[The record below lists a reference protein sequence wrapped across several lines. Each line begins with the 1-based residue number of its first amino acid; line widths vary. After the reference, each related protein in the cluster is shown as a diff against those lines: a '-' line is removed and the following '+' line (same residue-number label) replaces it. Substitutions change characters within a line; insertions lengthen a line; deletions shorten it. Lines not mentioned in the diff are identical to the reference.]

1 MDEQTSV
8 RRFDALMSPHMHAA
22 YNVAR
27 WLARNDQDAQDIVQD
42 AYVRAFR
49 FIDRFD
55 GDDARAWLLSIV
67 RNVFFTWYRQN
78 RRRTAESLSLDD
90 DAAAPELSDDGCL
103 SPETLLMR
111 AQDRWQVVKAL
122 ESLSVEH
129 REVVVLREIE
139 GFSYKEIASIV
150 GVPIG
155 TVMSRLGRGRRQLAA
170 ILVNMGQEA

>member
-1 MDEQTSV
+1 MDEQTPV

-27 WLARNDQDAQDIVQD
+27 WLARNDQDAQDIVQE

-90 DAAAPELSDDGCL
+90 DDAAPVLSDEGCL

-111 AQDRWQVVKAL
+111 AQDRRQVVKAL

-139 GFSYKEIASIV
+139 GLSYKEIASIV

>member
-1 MDEQTSV
+1 
-8 RRFDALMSPHMHAA
+8 MSPHMHAA

-27 WLARNDQDAQDIVQD
+27 WLARNDQDAQDIVQE

-90 DAAAPELSDDGCL
+90 DGATPELSDEGCL

-111 AQDRWQVVKAL
+111 AQDRRQVVKAL

>member
-1 MDEQTSV
+1 
-8 RRFDALMSPHMHAA
+8 MSPHMHAA

-27 WLARNDQDAQDIVQD
+27 WLARNDQDAQDIVQE

-90 DAAAPELSDDGCL
+90 DDDAPELSDEGCL

-111 AQDRWQVVKAL
+111 AQDRRQVVKAL

>member
-8 RRFDALMSPHMHAA
+8 RRFEALMLPHMHAA

-49 FIDRFD
+49 FIGRFD
-55 GDDARAWLLSIV
+55 GDDARAWLLRIV
-67 RNVFFTWYRQN
+67 RNVFCTWYRQN
-78 RRRTAESLSLDD
+78 RRRAAGSLSLDD
-90 DAAAPELSDDGCL
+90 EDAVPEPSDEGQS
-103 SPETLLMR
+103 SPEALMMR
-111 AQDRWQVVKAL
+111 DQDRRQVVAAL
-122 ESLSVEH
+122 DSLSVEH
-129 REVVVLREIE
+129 REVIVLREIE
-139 GFSYKEIASIV
+139 GLSYKEIASIV

-170 ILVNMGQEA
+170 ILTDLGQEA